1 MDNREDLEYAEK
13 IRMLKISCEE
23 AVILGK
29 SRDAEKLSDQA
40 YGLTFDE
47 YTRYREKCRILRTD
61 LLKAENSHRVFE
73 LIDLK
78 EKYEDVSRQY
88 ATLLNR
94 LAEKSLGG
102 NLKLV

>member
-1 MDNREDLEYAEK
+1 MDNREDIEYAEK
-13 IRMLKISCEE
+13 IRMLRISCEE
-23 AVILGK
+23 AVICGK

-40 YGLTFDE
+40 YELTFCE
-47 YTRYREKCRILRTD
+47 YMRYVEKCRMLKTD

-88 ATLLNR
+88 SNLLNR
-94 LAEKSLGG
+94 LAEKFLGG
-102 NLKLV
+102 NLKRV